1 MWHIPAKPENIHFGR
16 WVWKA
21 VLTYTSLHV
30 PQWLRTEDVA
40 AAAAFWDVHNRKHS
54 LTDTQTRADNSQLPF
69 DGVAGLDK
77 KSRFFYFFLFT
88 SWFLLIGREAYLVK
102 GIVFLFERG
111 SFITHHSLW
120 FIHFWLISN
129 NFLLLL
135 SVDVFLRFA
144 QLPRLIINK

>member
-54 LTDTQTRADNSQLPF
+54 LTDTQTRADNSQFPF

-77 KSRFFYFFLFT
+77 KSRFFFF
-88 SWFLLIGREAYLVK
+88 IYQLVSIDLKRSLK
-102 GIVFLFERG
+102 GIVFLLERG
-111 SFITHHSLW
+111 SFITYHSLW

-135 SVDVFLRFA
+135 SVGVFTVCSTA
-144 QLPRLIINK
+144 KKT